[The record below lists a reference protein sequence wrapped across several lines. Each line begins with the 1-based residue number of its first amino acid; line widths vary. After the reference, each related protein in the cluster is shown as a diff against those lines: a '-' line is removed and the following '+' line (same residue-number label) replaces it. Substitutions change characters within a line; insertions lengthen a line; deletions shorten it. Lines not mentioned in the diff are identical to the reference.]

1 MASGARSKRVGDLV
15 RAEISD
21 LMLRG
26 MKDPRIGF
34 ASVTEVRMSPD
45 LRHARVYISVLGD
58 DSKVR
63 SALAGLRSA
72 SGYLQ
77 RELGARLRL
86 RNTPKLTF
94 IHDESIERAAHMEEL
109 FRKLHDETAQQTDS
123 NECEDV
129 E

>member
-1 MASGARSKRVGDLV
+1 MASGARTKRVGDLV

-26 MKDPRIGF
+26 LKDPRIGF

-72 SGYLQ
+72 SGFLQ
-77 RELGARLRL
+77 RELGTRLRL

-109 FRKLHDETAQQTDS
+109 FRKLHDETVQPTDS
-123 NECEDV
+123 NECEDA

>member
-1 MASGARSKRVGDLV
+1 MASETRLQRVGDLV
-15 RAEISD
+15 RAEVSD

-26 MKDPRIGF
+26 LKDPRIGF

-72 SGYLQ
+72 SGFLQ

-109 FRKLHDETAQQTDS
+109 FRKLHDETVQQTDS
-123 NECEDV
+123 NECKDV

>member
-1 MASGARSKRVGDLV
+1 MASETRLQRVGDLV
-15 RAEISD
+15 RAEVSD

-26 MKDPRIGF
+26 LKDPRIGF
-34 ASVTEVRMSPD
+34 ASVTEVRVSPD

-72 SGYLQ
+72 SGYIQ
-77 RELGARLRL
+77 RELGSRLRL
-86 RNTPKLTF
+86 RYTPKLTF
-94 IHDESIERAAHMEEL
+94 IHDESIERAAHMDEL

-123 NECEDV
+123 DEREDA
-129 E
+129 

>member
-26 MKDPRIGF
+26 MKDPRIGL

-58 DSKVR
+58 DPKVR

-94 IHDESIERAAHMEEL
+94 IHDETIERAAHMEEL